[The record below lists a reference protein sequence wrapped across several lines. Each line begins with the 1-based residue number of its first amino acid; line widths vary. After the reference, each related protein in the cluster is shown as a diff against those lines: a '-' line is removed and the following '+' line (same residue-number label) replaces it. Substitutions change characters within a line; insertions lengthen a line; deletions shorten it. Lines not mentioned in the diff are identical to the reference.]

1 MKIAIVS
8 RENLRNKKYWSG
20 VIANIFFQLKKVEN
34 IEIIEID
41 NLNNIY
47 RKMHALKR
55 EYIRL
60 ISNSKYDEA
69 YNIKVSKNFANQ
81 INNKLK
87 SFKEINYIL
96 AFDKSLIAYLKTDIP
111 IILWT
116 DILYSDYYEHYYSKH
131 KISKKTKN
139 EIKIIE
145 KKAINNSYK
154 IILTS
159 NWALNK
165 AKKKYHY
172 SKKKFFLIEF
182 GSNLKSNLNKKKIIN
197 IINKRSKYKLNLTTI
212 GVNWKRKGLDNAIKL
227 TQILN
232 KSGVNTYLNIIGLK
246 NEKQV
251 NDKKILFSGFIDKN
265 KKDGEKKIANYLK
278 KSHFHL
284 LFSESE
290 AYGISLI
297 EANSLAVPNII
308 YNVGGMSHIVKNNI
322 SGLVFRKDSKLN
334 YIAIQIKKILFNKSL
349 YKKLSLS
356 SYIRFK
362 KKFDYNVIINKFIK
376 LLDK

>member
-1 MKIAIVS
+1 MVGS
-8 RENLRNKKYWSG
+8 NCKY
-20 VIANIFFQLKKVEN
+20 FFQLKKVEN

-111 IILWT
+111 IILGLT
-116 DILYSDYYEHYYSKH
+116 YYTPDYYEHYYKH

-145 KKAINNSYK
+145 KKAINNIYK

-165 AKKKYHY
+165 AKK
-172 SKKKFFLIEF
+172 
-182 GSNLKSNLNKKKIIN
+182 
-197 IINKRSKYKLNLTTI
+197 
-212 GVNWKRKGLDNAIKL
+212 
-227 TQILN
+227 
-232 KSGVNTYLNIIGLK
+232 
-246 NEKQV
+246 
-251 NDKKILFSGFIDKN
+251 
-265 KKDGEKKIANYLK
+265 
-278 KSHFHL
+278 
-284 LFSESE
+284 
-290 AYGISLI
+290 ISL
-297 EANSLAVPNII
+297 
-308 YNVGGMSHIVKNNI
+308 
-322 SGLVFRKDSKLN
+322 
-334 YIAIQIKKILFNKSL
+334 
-349 YKKLSLS
+349 
-356 SYIRFK
+356 FK
-362 KKFDYNVIINKFIK
+362 KKFLTN
-376 LLDK
+376 